1 MTRFGDVEEL
11 FCSSGDCLEEAVA
24 HGQVTLEV
32 TALAAPGPGQE
43 RHTFSLPLCGQHARL
58 LGRGT
63 SVVAFS
69 SGTPGERDG
78 R

>member
-24 HGQVTLEV
+24 HGQVTVEVAALED
-32 TALAAPGPGQE
+32 AGPGQE

-58 LGRGT
+58 LGSGT
-63 SVVAFS
+63 TVVAFS
-69 SGTPGERDG
+69 NGLPGEGDG